1 MPPNSKIMKQI
12 LTLLLTFSF
21 LISFSQGTINFAD
34 PEATWNVAKTI
45 TNGNPLDPGFVET
58 TTTVYGFNGDTIINN
73 DIWLKIYQTN
83 DSSFMNNLLFIGLIK
98 EEDGI
103 VYFNDTLNNI
113 DTLYNFNLQVGDSVL
128 YNFYGMVSEYLE
140 IINIDSI
147 EINNSFH
154 KRYYIEES
162 SLEPFYLEEVWIEGI
177 GSIHGPLFTKY
188 PVVFSNESI
197 ADSLFVTCYKSDN
210 NIIWNN
216 PNYDSCF
223 VHIVMS
229 INKEQNNQL
238 ILFPNP
244 VNDILKIELQENN
257 YKIARISV
265 YNILGSL
272 KSEKTFENID
282 PILIDVTRLLSGIY
296 ILQIEIDNKN
306 YIKKIIKE

>member
-1 MPPNSKIMKQI
+1 MKQI
-12 LTLLLTFSF
+12 ITLLLTFSF

-34 PEATWNVAKTI
+34 PEATWNVAKTFP
-45 TNGNPLDPGFVET
+45 NGNPLDPWFIET
-58 TTTVYGFNGDTIINN
+58 TTTVYGFIGDTIIDN
-73 DIWLKIYQTN
+73 DLWLKLYQTS
-83 DSSFMNNLLFIGLIK
+83 DSSFLNDLLFMGLVK
-98 EEDGI
+98 EESGI

-113 DTLYNFNLQVGDSVL
+113 DTLYNFNLKVGDSVL
-128 YNFYGMVSEYLE
+128 YNFYGMESEYLE
-140 IINIDSI
+140 IINIDSF

-162 SLEPFYLEEVWIEGI
+162 SLEPFYLEEFWIEGI
-177 GSIHGPLFTKY
+177 GSIHGPLFAKY
-188 PVVFSNESI
+188 PVVFSNELN

-229 INKEQNNQL
+229 INEEQNNQL

-244 VNDILKIELQENN
+244 VNDILKIDIQENN
-257 YKIARISV
+257 YKTARISV

-272 KSEKTFENID
+272 KSEKTFDNLE
-282 PILIDVTRLLSGIY
+282 PLEIDVTKLLSGIY
-296 ILQIEIDNKN
+296 IMRIEIDNKN
-306 YIKKIIKE
+306 YIREIIKE